1 MPKYIVH
8 VDMDAFFAGVEA
20 RDNPKLKGKPLIIG
34 ASPNAGRGRGVVST
48 CSYEARKFG
57 IHSAMPISQAW
68 RLCPQGVY
76 LQQDMK
82 KYFRESKKIAAILA
96 DFSPYMEMSGLDEG
110 FLDITNSFHLFGT
123 PTQTCLRIKE
133 RIKKETGLTASIGLA
148 PTKMAAKIAS
158 DLKKPDGFLE
168 VEPDKL
174 LDFLKPLDVGKLW
187 GVGKKTTVFFKSK
200 GINTVADLIA
210 IGADN
215 CDRLLG
221 AYGRN
226 LWSLIIEPQNSPIGL
241 ESEPKSLS
249 NEETFLKD
257 TVDSKTIMATIVG
270 LSAQVA
276 GRLRQA
282 GLKGRTIT
290 LKIRLEGFLTYT
302 RAITMDHATDFD
314 DEIFGAAKKLY
325 QGFDSKN
332 KKVRLLGVK
341 VSNFSRENQMS
352 LFRHPGGRKEAL
364 YKACD
369 KLRSKF
375 GSGTLKKA
383 IEL

>member
-1 MPKYIVH
+1 
-8 VDMDAFFAGVEA
+8 VEM
-20 RDNPKLKGKPLIIG
+20 
-34 ASPNAGRGRGVVST
+34 T
-48 CSYEARKFG
+48 
-57 IHSAMPISQAW
+57 
-68 RLCPQGVY
+68 
-76 LQQDMK
+76 
-82 KYFRESKKIAAILA
+82 
-96 DFSPYMEMSGLDEG
+96 GLDEG

-123 PTQTCLRIKE
+123 PAKTCLKIKE
-133 RIKKETGLTASIGLA
+133 QIKKETGLTASIGLA

-168 VEPDKL
+168 VAPDKL

-187 GVGKKTTVFFKSK
+187 GVGKKTTVFLKEK
-200 GINTVADLIA
+200 GINTVADIIA

-226 LWSLIIEPQNSPIGL
+226 LWNLIMEPQDSPIGL
-241 ESEPKSLS
+241 ESETKSVS
-249 NEETFLKD
+249 NEETFFTD
-257 TVDSKTIMATIVG
+257 TVDPKTITATIVG

-302 RAITMDHATDFD
+302 RAMTLDHSTDFD
-314 DEIFGAAKKLY
+314 DEIFSAAKKLY
-325 QGFDSKN
+325 QEFDRKN
-332 KKVRLLGVK
+332 KKIRLLGVK
-341 VSNFSRENQMS
+341 VSNFSPEDQMS
-352 LFRHPGGRKEAL
+352 LFRHSVGRKESL

-369 KLRSKF
+369 KLRSRF
-375 GSGTLKKA
+375 GADTLKKA
-383 IEL
+383 IEVRG